1 VSVRGEFFRRD
12 LDMQLLHD
20 HADVLEEESCGGQ
33 CLIAIFRHDCEFT
46 IRNGLQ
52 ERGSEQRNQ
61 K

>member
-1 VSVRGEFFRRD
+1 MPL
-12 LDMQLLHD
+12 LDE

-46 IRNGLQ
+46 IRSGLP
-52 ERGSEQRNQ
+52 ERLNEQRNQ